1 MPVFI
6 SPYKMGSRGAKS
18 LARSLLCPR
27 ITGEKVLPAETLV
40 VNWGNSTLPTIRARG
55 NHRVLN
61 KPEAVARARDKR
73 VALKTMRD
81 AGVSVPEFT
90 TDPAVANE
98 WRKTGVV
105 YGRALV
111 SSQGGAGIHILTQE
125 AATIPTLPLYTKGV
139 TKAFEF
145 RLHLFCGSVIDYT
158 QKKRRAGSDTDGMI
172 KNLDNGWVFCRDGVA
187 LPKAVLDNARA
198 AVAALGLD
206 FGAVDVLYKRNE
218 DKAYVLEVNT
228 APGLEGTTL
237 VKYSE
242 AVRRLYDSQNIGR
255 SHRY

>member
-27 ITGEKVLPAETLV
+27 ITGQKVLPAETLL
-40 VNWGNSTLPTIRARG
+40 VNWGNSALPTIRAKG
-55 NHRVLN
+55 VHRILN
-61 KPEAVARARDKR
+61 KPEAVTRARDKR
-73 VALKTMRD
+73 IALKIMRD
-81 AGVSVPEFT
+81 AGVSVPDFT
-90 TDPAVANE
+90 TDPAVADQ
-98 WRKTGVV
+98 WRRTGVV

-111 SSQGGAGIHILTQE
+111 SSQGGAGIQILTQE
-125 AATIPTLPLYTKGV
+125 SGAVPTLPLYTRGI

-172 KNLDNGWVFCRDGVA
+172 KNLDNGWVFCRDAVA
-187 LPKAVLDNARA
+187 LPQVVLDNAKA
-198 AVAALGLD
+198 AVVALGLD

-242 AVRRLYDSQNIGR
+242 AVRKLYESQNIGR
-255 SHRY
+255 SRRY